1 MRILRPNLRKFWKD
15 DQGNA
20 TIEAIIWIPIFV
32 TILAIMVNFSLILF
46 TQTQML
52 KVTQNANRSYST
64 GSLMTIAA
72 LESYVTTELAH
83 ISDMSV
89 NVAESGGIITTTVSA
104 PFTSL
109 APLKIPGVS
118 LVGRD
123 VVVASQHYVEY

>member
-1 MRILRPNLRKFWKD
+1 MQQLQQKLRNFWKRD
-15 DQGNA
+15 EGNA

-52 KVTQNANRSYST
+52 KVTQNANRAYST

-72 LESYVTTELAH
+72 LESYVSTELAH
-83 ISDMSV
+83 ISDMTV
-89 NVAESGGIITTTVSA
+89 ETAESGGIITTTVTA
-104 PFTSL
+104 PFSSL
-109 APLKIPGVS
+109 APLSIPGVS
-118 LVGRD
+118 VAGRD